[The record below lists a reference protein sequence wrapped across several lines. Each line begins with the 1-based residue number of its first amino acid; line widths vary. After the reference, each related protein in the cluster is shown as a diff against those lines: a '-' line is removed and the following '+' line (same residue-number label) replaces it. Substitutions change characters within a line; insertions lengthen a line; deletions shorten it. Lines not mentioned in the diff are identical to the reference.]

1 MTSIASW
8 RTFSALGRK
17 TTPWICRECIRS
29 TRPTRI
35 PQQQQQ
41 TKSFSTT
48 QSPAAQAGKRAWRRV
63 NKTIREHR
71 RVAIGVTFIFV
82 TGAAALAF
90 SEKARHAYMA
100 VQRSG
105 RVGATL
111 ALCVND
117 YYWVLKKDKD
127 PDYRALLS
135 ACHQRCA
142 NRTLEA
148 MEKNGSIFI
157 KLGQHLSSL
166 NYLLPNEWC
175 DTFIPLQD
183 KCPVSSYAS
192 IEKMVRHDTGKTLE
206 DFFATFESLPIGAAS
221 LAQVHIATLKETGE
235 KVAVKVQHPS
245 LDEWSKLDLWLTSFT
260 FKTLRYWFPEYDL
273 TWLSDEMEYSLPK
286 ELDFREEGR
295 NAQRSKEYFARFP
308 RTPLVIPE
316 VVWAQR
322 RILVM
327 EYITGHR
334 PDDLEFLDSNGID
347 RDEVSAALARIFN
360 EMIFGKDAPLHCD
373 PHGGNLAI
381 RVNPNK
387 RKPNN
392 FDVILYDHGL
402 YRDIPLWLRRAYAHL
417 WLAVL
422 DVDEDRMRQYAHQVA
437 DINDEEFGIF
447 ASAITGRDFRVVKS
461 DAGVVQKRN
470 AEEKRAFSEALGEGG
485 LLSQVVGLLSKVP
498 RVILL
503 ILKTNDLTRSLD
515 ENLQTRQGPVRTFMI
530 LARYAARTVFEEQVE
545 NIKGSMLWPSNL
557 LSYSMALFSYAKV
570 AVKLRAYEL
579 YLSGRRRLGMQGTIG
594 PGQMDVEI

>member
-1 MTSIASW
+1 
-8 RTFSALGRK
+8 
-17 TTPWICRECIRS
+17 
-29 TRPTRI
+29 
-35 PQQQQQ
+35 
-41 TKSFSTT
+41 
-48 QSPAAQAGKRAWRRV
+48 
-63 NKTIREHR
+63 
-71 RVAIGVTFIFV
+71 
-82 TGAAALAF
+82 
-90 SEKARHAYMA
+90 
-100 VQRSG
+100 
-105 RVGATL
+105 
-111 ALCVND
+111 
-117 YYWVLKKDKD
+117 
-127 PDYRALLS
+127 
-135 ACHQRCA
+135 
-142 NRTLEA
+142 

-166 NYLLPNEWC
+166 NYLLPEEWC

-183 KCPVSSYAS
+183 QCPVSSYSS
-192 IEKMVRHDTGKTLE
+192 IEAMVRHDTGKGLE
-206 DFFATFESLPIGAAS
+206 DFFDEFDTRPIGAAS
-221 LAQVHIATLKETGE
+221 LAQVHVARLKNTGE

-245 LDEWSKLDLWLTSFT
+245 LDEWAKLDLWLTQFT

-273 TWLSDEMEYSLPK
+273 TWLSDEMQASLPK

-295 NAQRSKEYFARFP
+295 NALRAKQYFAKIP

-316 VVWAQR
+316 VIWAER

-334 PDDLEFLDSNGID
+334 PDDLAYLDANGID

-360 EMIFGKDAPLHCD
+360 EMIFGSDAPLHCD

-381 RVNPNK
+381 RLNNKK
-387 RKPNN
+387 RKPRN
-392 FDVILYDHGL
+392 FDVVLYDHGL
-402 YRDIPLWLRRAYAHL
+402 YRDIPLPLRRAYAHL

-422 DVDEDRMRQYAHQVA
+422 DVDEERMRTYAHQVA

-461 DAGVVQKRN
+461 DAGVVQGRN
-470 AEEKRAFSEALGEGG
+470 PEEKRALADALGEGG

-545 NIKGSMLWPSNL
+545 SIHGSLLNPINLWA
-557 LSYSMALFSYAKV
+557 YSVALVEYAKV
-570 AVKLRAYEL
+570 AVKLRVYEM
-579 YLSGRRRLGMQGTIG
+579 YLSGRRRLGLRAQVSTMG
-594 PGQMDVEI
+594 